1 MARIT
6 GAEKQRGRLVRL
18 ELDGEPALAVDARTW
33 EESPYQVGGE
43 IGEEE
48 LAALLACS
56 DAARAREKAL
66 WLLSRR
72 DYGRAELQRK
82 LQKDTDVATAQA
94 AVDRLAALGLVD
106 DGRLAGRLAREL
118 CLRKHYPRR
127 RAVGVLCAR
136 GIDRE
141 TAEQAVE
148 ETGSDDVQQALALL
162 QKKCYT
168 TLDSESDRQK
178 ALAALQRFGFDYETV
193 RRAAGQIDEV

>member
-1 MARIT
+1 M
-6 GAEKQRGRLVRL
+6 
-18 ELDGEPALAVDARTW
+18 
-33 EESPYQVGGE
+33 
-43 IGEEE
+43 
-48 LAALLACS
+48 
-56 DAARAREKAL
+56 
-66 WLLSRR
+66 
-72 DYGRAELQRK
+72 
-82 LQKDTDVATAQA
+82 
-94 AVDRLAALGLVD
+94 
-106 DGRLAGRLAREL
+106 
-118 CLRKHYPRR
+118 
-127 RAVGVLCAR
+127 GVLCAR